1 MQEHQHGYDAMGHHE
16 GERNKM
22 KRMLNAK
29 ELTLGRHALHV
40 RCTFARTRVGA
51 RLLVAALMLSW
62 LVGCAEP
69 AEENTSSQAL
79 VIAAS
84 AQYAGSTVTLG
95 AGDNDAVWIVN
106 QSDAV
111 WSDRTQLNATV
122 THGGALNASGTGLD
136 HIAIS
141 VRGLSV
147 EGAFQQMMKP
157 LQTGTFLFGE
167 EVSRAG
173 LTTANLKSLIS
184 GRGITF
190 WAVGASQCSDSTR
203 PCARFE
209 NYTFNFDGPGL
220 IPNSVPLSVTTAPFQ
235 VKLTAD
241 DYDMSFTVLQ
251 NGVVRSSASCR
262 ALGNNSNLCGA
273 QPDDTATADAFVAFV
288 NHAPI
293 AGRTVGGT
301 NISVTHFRYES
312 PTCPGCDPP

>member
-1 MQEHQHGYDAMGHHE
+1 M
-16 GERNKM
+16 KM
-22 KRMLNAK
+22 FDRKDLA
-29 ELTLGRHALHV
+29 LGGPTPHV
-40 RCTFARTRVGA
+40 QYTFSWTRAGA
-51 RLLVAALMLSW
+51 RLVAAALMLGW
-62 LVGCAEP
+62 PVGCAEP
-69 AEENTSSQAL
+69 VEESTTSHGL
-79 VIAAS
+79 VTVAS
-84 AQYAGSTVTLG
+84 AYYAGTTLTLG
-95 AGDNDAVWIVN
+95 SGDNDAVWFVN

-111 WSDRTQLNATV
+111 WSDRTQLNAIV

-167 EVSRAG
+167 AVSRAG
-173 LTTANLKSLIS
+173 LTTANLKALIS

-190 WAVGASQCSDSTR
+190 WGVGASQCSDSTR

-220 IPNSVPLSVTTAPFQ
+220 IPNSVPLNVTTAPFQ
-235 VKLTAD
+235 VVLISD
-241 DYDMSFTVLQ
+241 DHDMSFKVLQ

-262 ALGNNSNLCGA
+262 ALGNNSSLCGQ
-273 QPDDTATADAFVAFV
+273 QPDDAGTADAFVAFV
-288 NHAPI
+288 NGPGI

-301 NISVTHFRYES
+301 SISVTHQRDEQ
-312 PTCPGCDPP
+312 PTCPGCQPY